1 MAAEQRAIPSSE
13 EKRRA
18 LMHQRRLATG
28 LLLVA
33 MVVFITTQF
42 LPRPFFVR
50 LVSAAAEAALVGG
63 FADWF
68 AVIALF
74 RHPLGL
80 PIPHTALIRT
90 QKDRIGRALGS
101 FVRDRFLDPELVLGR
116 LRTRNRALQLAG
128 WLDSESAGRFVADRM
143 VSLIPVLLKTADDK
157 AVLEFV
163 ADLAR
168 EGVRRIDLAPLASA
182 AIKRLLESGR
192 HMEVVDS
199 ASRLA
204 EPALS
209 ALEQTIIEK
218 VGEQTGRFFPKYF
231 DRKIGR
237 AIVRGA
243 KVWLQEIRIPE
254 SPERDAV
261 DHWIRRVIA
270 DLPASPQFA
279 KLMDEARNAIMFNPA
294 LHEVLAAVWT
304 ELKREIE
311 ADLTRER
318 PQIATVTERIVR
330 MSGELLKQNRSLQDY
345 ANTAFEG
352 LVVDYI
358 APWRDQISNF
368 IAEVVAGWDAKTVS
382 DLIELEV
389 GRELQFVRIN
399 GTVIGAFVGT
409 ALFLISSVLSLP
421 R

>member
-1 MAAEQRAIPSSE
+1 
-13 EKRRA
+13 
-18 LMHQRRLATG
+18 
-28 LLLVA
+28 
-33 MVVFITTQF
+33 
-42 LPRPFFVR
+42 VR

-63 FADWF
+63 LADWF
-68 AVIALF
+68 AVTALF
-74 RHPLGL
+74 RRPLGL

-90 QKDRIGRALGS
+90 QKDRIGRALGN

-116 LRTRNRALQLAG
+116 LRARNRALQLSA
-128 WLDSESAGRFVADRM
+128 WLDSESAGRFVAERL
-143 VSLIPVLLKTADDK
+143 VALIPVLLKTADDR

-163 ADLAR
+163 AGLAR
-168 EGVRRIDLAPLASA
+168 EGVRRVDLAPLASA
-182 AIKRLLESGR
+182 GLRRLLESGR

-199 ASRLA
+199 ISRLA
-204 EPALS
+204 EPAIS

-218 VGEQTGRFFPKYF
+218 VGEQTGRYFPAYF

-237 AIVRGA
+237 AIVRGV
-243 KVWLQEIRIPE
+243 KLWLREIRNP
-254 SPERDAV
+254 SPERDEL
-261 DHWIRRVIA
+261 DQWIRGVMA
-270 DLPASPQFA
+270 EFPSSAKFA
-279 KLMDEARNAIMFNPA
+279 ELMDEARTAIMFNPA
-294 LHEVLAAVWT
+294 LHEVLAAVWE

-311 ADLTRER
+311 ADLTRDR
-318 PQIATVTERIVR
+318 PQTAVVTERIVR
-330 MSGELLKQNRSLQDY
+330 MAGELLKQNASLQDY

-352 LVVDYI
+352 LVVNYI

-399 GTVIGAFVGT
+399 GTVIGASVGT
-409 ALFLISSVLSLP
+409 VLFLISSLLSLP

>member
-1 MAAEQRAIPSSE
+1 MTDVHAALTSTE
-13 EKRRA
+13 EKRHA

-33 MVVFITTQF
+33 MAVFVATQF
-42 LPRPFFVR
+42 LPRTLFVR

-68 AVIALF
+68 AVTALF
-74 RHPLGL
+74 RRPLGL

-90 QKDRIGRALGS
+90 QKDRIGRALGN
-101 FVRDRFLDPELVLGR
+101 FVRDRFLDPELVLAR
-116 LRTRNRALQLAG
+116 LRARNRALQLAG
-128 WLDSESAGRFVADRM
+128 WLDSESAARFVAERL
-143 VSLIPVLLKTADDK
+143 VSLVPVLLKTANDR
-157 AVLEFV
+157 AVLDFV
-163 ADLAR
+163 AGLAR
-168 EGVRRIDLAPLASA
+168 EGVRRVDLAPLASA
-182 AIKRLLESGR
+182 GLRRLLESGR

-199 ASRLA
+199 ISRLA
-204 EPALS
+204 EPAIS

-218 VGEQTGRFFPKYF
+218 VGEQTGRFFPIYF

-243 KVWLQEIRIPE
+243 KTWLQEIRNP
-254 SPERDAV
+254 SPERDEL
-261 DHWIRRVIA
+261 DQWIRRVMA
-270 DLPASPQFA
+270 EFPSSA
-279 KLMDEARNAIMFNPA
+279 KFTELMDEARTAIMLNPA
-294 LHEVLAAVWT
+294 LHEVLAAVWE

-318 PQIATVTERIVR
+318 PQTAVVTQRIVR
-330 MSGELLKQNRSLQDY
+330 MAGELLKQNPSLQDY

-352 LVVDYI
+352 LVVNYI
-358 APWRDQISNF
+358 TPWRDQISNF

-399 GTVIGAFVGT
+399 GTVIGALVGT
-409 ALFLISSVLSLP
+409 VLFLISSVLSLP